1 MIRKVAVLVAALS
14 LLTGCGMTQEA
25 GAAAIIGDQRLTNQK
40 LEARFLS
47 VMDALGDQQAPGT
60 AIDINRRLISSFI
73 FSVTTTAVA
82 QELGVEV
89 TDADVETQYQSLLGQ
104 YGGKK
109 ALEAAAAAGATAPET
124 IKMVLRTSANF
135 KAIGLKL
142 DPTGTTDTQ
151 GVKAVQALSAKALKL
166 GLEIAPRYGNWDY
179 TTFSL
184 GDDTTLSMTLEQF
197 FPDTAATP
205 AQ

>member
-1 MIRKVAVLVAALS
+1 VIRKVAVLVAALS

-25 GAAAIIGDQRLTNQK
+25 GAAVVIGDQRLTNQQ
-40 LEARFLS
+40 LESRFVS

-60 AIDINRRLISSFI
+60 AIDVNRRLISSFV
-73 FSVTTTAVA
+73 FAVTTTAVA
-82 QELGVEV
+82 KELGVGA
-89 TDADVETQYQSLLGQ
+89 TDADIEAQYQSLLQQ
-104 YGGKK
+104 YGSKE
-109 ALEAAAAAGATAPET
+109 ALNAAAAAGATAPET
-124 IKMVLRTSANF
+124 IKTVLRTSANF
-135 KAIGLKL
+135 KLIGLKL
-142 DPTGTTDTQ
+142 DPAGSTDTQ
-151 GVKAVQALSAKALKL
+151 NLKAVQALSVKALQL
-166 GLEIAPRYGNWDY
+166 GLEVAPRYGNWDF